1 MPIFNSANASI
12 GKEGAVPPTANI
24 SHQHMINVFEVFGW
38 ALADTV
44 RELDHV
50 QHREDISAENF
61 MAVLA
66 SKVERLD
73 SNARRLGVDVKFVSE
88 LVAALHDTVSSTPD
102 RSPKERA
109 SPRLVWSRPDGD
121 HQ

>member
-1 MPIFNSANASI
+1 M
-12 GKEGAVPPTANI
+12 PPTANI

-73 SNARRLGVDVKFVSE
+73 SDARRLGVDVKFVFE
-88 LVAALHDTVSSTPD
+88 IVAALHDTVSSTPD
-102 RSPKERA
+102 RSPKEMANLRQ
-109 SPRLVWSRPDGD
+109 VWPPLEDDD
-121 HQ
+121 HR

>member
-1 MPIFNSANASI
+1 M
-12 GKEGAVPPTANI
+12 PPTANI
-24 SHQHMINVFEVFGW
+24 PPQHMINVFEVFGW

-44 RELDHV
+44 CELDHV
-50 QHREDISAENF
+50 QRREDISAENF

-73 SNARRLGVDVKFVSE
+73 SEARKLGVDVRFVSG
-88 LVAALHDTVSSTPD
+88 LVSSLHDTVSSIQDCPPTV
-102 RSPKERA
+102 RA
-109 SPRLVWSRPDGD
+109 NLRQVWPPLEDDD